1 MIFNQSNLY
10 DNIAIS
16 NLQYNMFTS
25 MLSYKM
31 LKNLVI
37 LFLIVLFNGAFA
49 QKRIRE
55 LGIKPGVLQPG
66 KQNSITDVAGVLVG
80 HKTMI

>member
-1 MIFNQSNLY
+1 
-10 DNIAIS
+10 
-16 NLQYNMFTS
+16 MFTS

-80 HKTMI
+80 HKTMIKGENVRTGVTAIP